1 MSTSTEKYTSEK
13 VVFEHFAKL
22 DASRPIRIIPEGTWY
37 RGDRTLEI
45 TENRLKE
52 AEVNF
57 AKGLPNFRVPLT
69 LNHEDNAGKI
79 GDIKNIAYL
88 KDGPSGSGLYATEY
102 EFTDKGQKAADED
115 GYDAVSA
122 EIVWTLN
129 DGAKYQDPRTGNW
142 FDNVVVGVTL
152 TPYPFFGHDNVAL
165 YSAKPPEEKHM
176 SLSDEDVGLLRKFIN
191 LFRAAEE
198 KESVEDA
205 EEFRDFSAEERRRL
219 AKEGKA
225 LPDGSFPIVNKGDL
239 TNAIKAIGRA
249 GNRAAAMKHIKKR
262 ARALGATDMLP
273 EDWRDSMSDELE
285 NVEEVEQ
292 PTDELTKTPE
302 KEDFI
307 SRAEVETLRADDRK
321 KIEEMEAKLE
331 AAEKERMEASLRAEV
346 EAFEVLPIK
355 KDEYVEKMQ
364 ALPKEAAKWV
374 KEQFEAFDVALREA
388 GVLKEIG
395 SDREGEELTPERAT
409 LAVIKEQFEGDMT
422 KWSDA
427 LAIASQTHPELFRE
441 YRAQ

>member
-1 MSTSTEKYTSEK
+1 
-13 VVFEHFAKL
+13 
-22 DASRPIRIIPEGTWY
+22 
-37 RGDRTLEI
+37 
-45 TENRLKE
+45 
-52 AEVNF
+52 
-57 AKGLPNFRVPLT
+57 
-69 LNHEDNAGKI
+69 
-79 GDIKNIAYL
+79 
-88 KDGPSGSGLYATEY
+88 
-102 EFTDKGQKAADED
+102 
-115 GYDAVSA
+115 
-122 EIVWTLN
+122 
-129 DGAKYQDPRTGNW
+129 
-142 FDNVVVGVTL
+142 
-152 TPYPFFGHDNVAL
+152 
-165 YSAKPPEEKHM
+165 M

-292 PTDELTKTPE
+292 PTEEMTETPE